1 MENPFHS
8 ITIAEVIFPV
18 NPEPHPKLNPIPWST
33 PSIPPI
39 ISKLKNEL
47 PQKFKGGRAH
57 QAQFVLS
64 ATRIK
69 SYYLH
74 PFVTLSKNL

>member
-47 PQKFKGGRAH
+47 PQKFKGEEH
-57 QAQFVLS
+57 TKLNLFFQQLVS
-64 ATRIK
+64 KVII
-69 SYYLH
+69 Y
-74 PFVTLSKNL
+74 TLL